1 MINKLKV
8 KELKAMAEK
17 ANVKGWKSMKKEQLI
32 EALQVTRK
40 YGPIFDYMEDYGVS
54 FEEAKDM
61 ASDY

>member
-17 ANVKGWKSMKKEQLI
+17 ANVKGYKSMKKEQLI

>member
-17 ANVKGWKSMKKEQLI
+17 ANVKGYKKKKKEQLI